1 MRFYEKKAPK
11 KAPIEKHAAVR
22 WVPFLEPFWVPFL
35 HHQIFLNPRPY
46 FLIYWD
52 HEMFQRS

>member
-22 WVPFLEPFWVPFL
+22 WVPFLEPFL